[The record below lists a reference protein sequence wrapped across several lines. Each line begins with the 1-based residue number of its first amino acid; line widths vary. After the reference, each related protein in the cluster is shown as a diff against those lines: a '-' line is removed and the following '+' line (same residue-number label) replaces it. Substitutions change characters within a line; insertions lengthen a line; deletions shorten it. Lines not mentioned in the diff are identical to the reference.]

1 MTQDELEKLSYK
13 IGKTIG
19 NIVGL
24 IGLLFFITWLVQLVW
39 NAIIPE
45 VFLGPSLTYWQSL
58 GLMFLTNVFF
68 KGINNNY
75 KK

>member
-1 MTQDELEKLSYK
+1 MTQEEIEKLANT
-13 IGKTIG
+13 IGKAIG

-24 IGLLFFITWLVQLVW
+24 IGLLFLITWLVQLVW

-45 VFLGPSLTYWQSL
+45 VFLGPSLTYWQTL

-68 KGINNNY
+68 KGINKNY